1 MMPSAKQGK
10 PNKPPPSSSK
20 DSLDAL
26 GKVTEDK
33 FASIAA
39 CIVSV
44 EDQINKHH
52 EQFIDL
58 VKDMEQKANLVLSLA
73 TSNSKVILIAENT
86 ARLSS
91 QQFEYQSLVERIVVP
106 ETKNKELT
114 DELKHSKK
122 RSML

>member
-33 FASIAA
+33 FASIAT

-86 ARLSS
+86 ERVSS
-91 QQFEYQSLVERIVVP
+91 QQFEYQSLVERIEVP

>member
-26 GKVTEDK
+26 GKLTEDK
-33 FASIAA
+33 FASIAV

-86 ARLSS
+86 ERVSS
-91 QQFEYQSLVERIVVP
+91 QQFEYQSLVERIEVP